1 MTTPT
6 ADPRAPGAP
15 PASEAPIP
23 ILDLARAHG
32 PLAEE
37 LARDFE
43 RVLASGQFI
52 LGPEHDAFERELA
65 AATGIRHAIGVSSG
79 TSAISIAL
87 GALGLEPGDEVVV
100 PAFTYFAT
108 ASAVIQA
115 GARPVFADVE
125 PRRFGLAPDA
135 LEAAITPR
143 TRAILPVH
151 LYGLA
156 CDLAP
161 LRDIAGKRGLP
172 MLEDAAQAIGATD
185 RGRPVGV
192 DSAGATLSFFPTKN
206 LGALGDA
213 GAILTE
219 HDDVAARARLLRVHG
234 DAGNYRHTALGT
246 NARLDALQAA
256 FLRTKLRHL
265 AAWTEQRRAIASR
278 YRGALADTP
287 VALPEEPAGARHT
300 YHQFTIRAPERDA
313 LQRFLAERGIGSR
326 VYYPIPLPAQ
336 PVFAE
341 QGWRVEAF
349 PVSSRLAAEVLSL
362 PIYPGLT
369 SAEVDRVGAAVR
381 AYYQREGRG

>member
-1 MTTPT
+1 VKSPV
-6 ADPRAPGAP
+6 ADP
-15 PASEAPIP
+15 PIP
-23 ILDLARAHG
+23 LLDLSRTHA
-32 PLAEE
+32 PLAAA
-37 LARDFE
+37 LAADFQ

-52 LGPEHDAFERELA
+52 LGAEHDAFERELA
-65 AATGIRHAIGVSSG
+65 AASGVRHAIGVSSG

-87 GALGLEPGDEVVV
+87 AALGVGPGDEVVV

-108 ASAVIQA
+108 ASAVVQA
-115 GARPVFADVE
+115 GARPVFADIE

-135 LEAAITPR
+135 VEAAITPR
-143 TRAILPVH
+143 TRAILAVH

-161 LRDIAGKRGLP
+161 LQAIADRRGIPL
-172 MLEDAAQAIGATD
+172 LEDAAQAIGASD
-185 RGRPVGV
+185 AGRVVG
-192 DSAGATLSFFPTKN
+192 SSTAGATLSFFPTKN

-219 HDDVAARARLLRVHG
+219 RDDLAARARLLRVHG

-265 AAWTEQRRAIASR
+265 AAWTEARRSLASL
-278 YRGALADTP
+278 YRTALQGAPIT
-287 VALPEEPAGARHT
+287 LPEEPEGSRHT
-300 YHQFTIRAPERDA
+300 YHQFTVRAPRREA
-313 LQRFLAERGIGSR
+313 LQAWLAERGIGTR

-341 QGWRVEAF
+341 QGWTSDPF
-349 PVSSRLAAEVLSL
+349 PVSNRAAAEVLSL
-362 PIYPGLT
+362 PIFPGLT
-369 SAEVDRVGAAVR
+369 EGEVGRVAGAVR
-381 AYYQREGRG
+381 AFYDDRPGRPA